1 MNSALKPPTPS
12 IPRPKSDRPTPP
24 KTGKPPAAPS
34 PYANAPFKPIL
45 PAKPTKP
52 AKPALPVA
60 VPSGRLPSSL
70 GKQPTGPVT
79 RVAAKVVPVR
89 QKIEQQVVDFQAKQ
103 MAIAKRVDA
112 AEKADKRAQVS
123 ARHGL
128 S

>member
-1 MNSALKPPTPS
+1 MSSANTPPIPS

-45 PAKPTKP
+45 PAKPIKP

-60 VPSGRLPSSL
+60 VPSGRPPSSI
-70 GKQPTGPVT
+70 GKQATGPVT
-79 RVAAKVVPVR
+79 RVVAKVVPVR
-89 QKIEQQVVDFQAKQ
+89 QMIEQQVIDFQAKQ

-123 ARHGL
+123 ALRGL

>member
-1 MNSALKPPTPS
+1 MSPAIKPSNPS
-12 IPRPKSDRPTPP
+12 IPKP
-24 KTGKPPAAPS
+24 KTGFPPAPKAGKPPAAPS

>member
-1 MNSALKPPTPS
+1 MSSVNTPPIPS

-45 PAKPTKP
+45 PAKPTKL

-60 VPSGRLPSSL
+60 VPSGRLPSCI
-70 GKQPTGPVT
+70 GKLPTGPVA

-89 QKIEQQVVDFQAKQ
+89 QKIAQQVIDFQEQQFAN
-103 MAIAKRVDA
+103 INRVAA
-112 AEKADKRAQVS
+112 AEKAAKRGQVS
-123 ARHGL
+123 ARRGL